1 MDRLLDENQPSQAAN
16 ELAVAAALGNLGD
29 LSEDQPDDLRETE
42 DDSLSARLLN
52 NAAALHLRGGEKEV
66 ALNLIEIEIVE
77 YLHTSL
83 KENFLN
89 KVYGPLITKKLRL

>member
-1 MDRLLDENQPSQAAN
+1 MDRVLDDSQPSQAAN

-29 LSEDQPDDLRETE
+29 LNEDQPDDLRETE

-66 ALNLIEIEIVE
+66 ALNLVE
-77 YLHTSL
+77 
-83 KENFLN
+83 EAVQVQF
-89 KVYGPLITKKLRL
+89 PIMI